1 MMLPP
6 PVRRLLLLIL
16 LAIAL
21 PAAESVAL
29 DWERHPITVL
39 RVALAEHSP
48 SERARR
54 AIDRFEELARSE
66 GPLQVAAREIA
77 DGTLLEIDGHGVL
90 VLTDGDADRLI
101 GESRS
106 AAAAAAAQRLQA
118 ALLERQQARRD
129 QGLLDTILVAAT
141 ASAAWLLACWLV
153 LRARRSL
160 VRRLAPTDGAQSPA
174 SGTVAMRVVR
184 THVLRTMS
192 VWGVNLLAVGALLTI
207 TSVCSTIG
215 LSSLPA
221 THRWAMELIQSL
233 NRMLWDLFVAVC
245 SSLPGLLMAM
255 AIFVAAGAIHLL
267 LSRFFRSVK
276 AGRLQLSWI
285 DLHTVRPT
293 SLLAKVLLWGAALV
307 MAYPY
312 LPGSSSE
319 AFKGISVLLGLM
331 ISLGASS
338 QVGQLA
344 SGFIL
349 IYMRSLKPGDYVRV
363 GSAEGTVKDIGLFT
377 LTLVT
382 PFDEVVSLPNVVVLG
397 NQVTN
402 YSRPAGSATA
412 QLQARVTIGY
422 DTPWRTVHEL
432 LLASIAGVP
441 GLLPAPAPVVLQR
454 ALSDFYVEYTLCV
467 RIADPT
473 ARVHV
478 LSRLH
483 AAILDR
489 FNAAGIQVMSPHYLG
504 DPAKPKLAPSAEPV

>member
-1 MMLPP
+1 MPA
-6 PVRRLLLLIL
+6 RLLLLAL
-16 LAIAL
+16 VCSAL
-21 PAAESVAL
+21 PAAESTPL
-29 DWERHPITVL
+29 GWDQHPITVL
-39 RVALAEHSP
+39 RVPLAEHTP
-48 SERARR
+48 AERVRR
-54 AIDRFEELARSE
+54 AIDRFEELSRND
-66 GPLQVAAREIA
+66 GPLQVTAREIP
-77 DGTLLEIDGHGVL
+77 DGTLLEIDGQGVL

-106 AAAAAAAQRLQA
+106 TAAAVAVRRLQA
-118 ALLERQQARRD
+118 ALLERQQARSR
-129 QGLLDTILVAAT
+129 QGLLDTVFVAIA
-141 ASAAWLLACWLV
+141 ASIAWLVGCWLV

-160 VRRLAPTDGAQSPA
+160 VRKLAPVEGAQPPT
-174 SGTVAMRVVR
+174 SGSVAMRVVR
-184 THVLRTMS
+184 THLLRTMA
-192 VWGVNLLAVGALLTI
+192 VWGVNLLAAGALLAI

-215 LSSLPA
+215 LSSLPS
-221 THRWAMELIQSL
+221 THRWAVELIQSL
-233 NRMLWDLFVAVC
+233 NQMLWELFVAVC
-245 SSLPGLLMAM
+245 ASLPGLLMAI
-255 AIFVAAGAIHLL
+255 AIFVAAGAVHLV
-267 LSRFFRSVK
+267 LSRFFRSVR

-285 DLHTVRPT
+285 DIHTARPT
-293 SLLAKVLLWGAALV
+293 SLLTTLVLWGAAVV

-363 GSAEGTVKDIGLFT
+363 GATEGTVKDIGLFT
-377 LTLVT
+377 LTMIT

-402 YSRPAGSATA
+402 YSRPAGTATA
-412 QLQARVTIGY
+412 QLQAGVTIGY
-422 DTPWRTVHEL
+422 DTSWRKVHEL
-432 LLASIAGVP
+432 LLASAAGIP
-441 GLLPAPAPVVLQR
+441 GLLMAPPPVVLQR

-467 RIADPT
+467 RISDPT

-478 LSRLH
+478 LSLLH

-489 FNAAGIQVMSPHYLG
+489 FHAAGVQIMSPHYLG
-504 DPAKPKLAPSAEPV
+504 DPAKPKLAAEPAPLRV

>member
-1 MMLPP
+1 MT
-6 PVRRLLLLIL
+6 RLLLLAL
-16 LAIAL
+16 VAAIMA
-21 PAAESVAL
+21 AAENVPL
-29 DWERHPITVL
+29 NWDRHPITML
-39 RVALAEHSP
+39 RVPLAEHAP
-48 SERARR
+48 TERARR
-54 AIDRFEELARSE
+54 AIDRFEELVKSD
-66 GPLQVAAREIA
+66 GPLQVASREIP
-77 DGTLLEIDGHGVL
+77 DGTLLEIDGLGVL

-101 GESRS
+101 GESRAT
-106 AAAAAAAQRLQA
+106 AAAAAGRRLQA
-118 ALLERQQARRD
+118 ALLERQQAKSR
-129 QGLLDTILVAAT
+129 QGLVDTVLVAV
-141 ASAAWLLACWLV
+141 ASGVAWLIACWLV

-160 VRRLAPTDGAQSPA
+160 VRKLAPVEGSQPPA
-174 SGTVAMRVVR
+174 AGSVAMRVVR
-184 THVLRTMS
+184 THLLRTMS
-192 VWGVNLLAVGALLTI
+192 VWGVNLLTVGALLTV

-221 THRWAMELIQSL
+221 THRWAVELIQSL
-233 NRMLWDLFVAVC
+233 NQMLWELFVAVC
-245 SSLPGLLMAM
+245 ASLPGLLMAV
-255 AIFVAAGAIHLL
+255 AIFAAAGAIHLVL
-267 LSRFFRSVK
+267 ARFFRSVR

-285 DLHTVRPT
+285 DIHTVRPT
-293 SLLAKVLLWGAALV
+293 SLLTTLVLWGAALV

-377 LTLVT
+377 LTLIT

-402 YSRPAGSATA
+402 YSQPAGAHTA
-412 QLQARVTIGY
+412 QLQAMVTIGY
-422 DTPWRTVHEL
+422 DTSWRKIHEL
-432 LLASIAGVP
+432 LLASVEGIP
-441 GLLPAPAPVVLQR
+441 GLLLAPPPVVLQR

-467 RIADPT
+467 RISDPT
-473 ARVHV
+473 ARVQV

-489 FNAAGIQVMSPHYLG
+489 FHAAGVQIMSPHYLG
-504 DPAKPKLAPSAEPV
+504 DPAKPKLAAEPAPVRV

>member
-1 MMLPP
+1 M
-6 PVRRLLLLIL
+6 PVRLIL
-16 LAIAL
+16 LAVITLAMPAVESL
-21 PAAESVAL
+21 PL
-29 DWERHPITVL
+29 NWDRHPITVL
-39 RVALAEHSP
+39 RVPLAEHTP
-48 SERARR
+48 AERARR
-54 AIDRFEELARSE
+54 AIDRFEELARSD
-66 GPLQVAAREIA
+66 GPLQVVSREIP
-77 DGTLLEIDGHGVL
+77 DGTLIEIDGQGVL

-101 GESRS
+101 GEDR
-106 AAAAAAAQRLQA
+106 AAAAAAASKRLQA
-118 ALLERQQARRD
+118 ALLERRQARNG
-129 QGLLDTILVAAT
+129 QGLVDTVLVAVA
-141 ASAAWLLACWLV
+141 ASIAWIFACWLV
-153 LRARRSL
+153 LRARSIL
-160 VRRLAPTDGAQSPA
+160 VRRIAPVEAGETPA
-174 SGTVAMRVVR
+174 AGTVAMRLVR
-184 THVLRTMS
+184 KHLLRTLS
-192 VWGVNLLAVGALLTI
+192 VWGINLLAVGALLTI

-221 THRWAMELIQSL
+221 THRWAVELIQSL
-233 NRMLWDLFVAVC
+233 SLMLWELFVAVC
-245 SSLPGLLMAM
+245 ASLPGLLMAI
-255 AIFVAAGAIHLL
+255 AIFAVAGAIHMVLA
-267 LSRFFRSVK
+267 RFFSSVR

-285 DLHTVRPT
+285 DIHTARPT
-293 SLLAKVLLWGAALV
+293 RLLTTLVLWGAALV

-377 LTLVT
+377 LTMIT

-402 YSRPAGSATA
+402 YSRPAGTATA
-412 QLQARVTIGY
+412 QLQVPVTIGY
-422 DTPWRTVHEL
+422 DTSWRMVHEL
-432 LLASIAGVP
+432 LLASVEGIPGV
-441 GLLPAPAPVVLQR
+441 LMAPPPVVLQR

-467 RIADPT
+467 RISDPT

-489 FNAAGIQVMSPHYLG
+489 FHAAGVQIMSPHYLG
-504 DPAKPKLAPSAEPV
+504 DPAKPKLAAEPAPIRI

>member
-1 MMLPP
+1 MPA
-6 PVRRLLLLIL
+6 RLLLLALI
-16 LAIAL
+16 AVAL
-21 PAAESVAL
+21 PAVESAAL
-29 DWERHPITVL
+29 GWDRHAITVL
-39 RVALAEHSP
+39 RAPLADHSP
-48 SERARR
+48 AERVRR
-54 AIDRFEELARSE
+54 AIDRFEELARGD
-66 GPLQVAAREIA
+66 GPLQVATREIA
-77 DGTLLEIDGHGVL
+77 DGTLLEIDGQGVL

-101 GESRS
+101 GERRTD
-106 AAAAAAAQRLQA
+106 AAATAARRLQA
-118 ALLERQQARRD
+118 ALQERQQARRS
-129 QGLLDTILVAAT
+129 QGLLDTVFVAAAACT
-141 ASAAWLLACWLV
+141 AWLIACWLV
-153 LRARRSL
+153 LRTRRSL
-160 VRRLAPTDGAQSPA
+160 VRRLAPADGAQSPA

-192 VWGVNLLAVGALLTI
+192 VWGVNLLAAGALLTV

-221 THRWAMELIQSL
+221 THRWAMETLQSL
-233 NRMLWDLFVAVC
+233 SQMLWELFVAVC
-245 SSLPGLLMAM
+245 SSLPGLLMAV
-255 AIFVAAGAIHLL
+255 AIFVAAGAVHML

-276 AGRLQLSWI
+276 AGRLQLPWI
-285 DLHTVRPT
+285 DIHTVRPT
-293 SLLAKVLLWGAALV
+293 SLLATVVLWGAAVV

-363 GSAEGTVKDIGLFT
+363 GSAEGTVRDIGLFT

-412 QLQARVTIGY
+412 QLQASVTIGY
-422 DTPWRTVHEL
+422 DTPWRKVHEL
-432 LLASIAGVP
+432 LLASTEGVP

-454 ALSDFYVEYTLCV
+454 ALSDFYVEYTLCA

-489 FNAAGIQVMSPHYLG
+489 FNAAGVQIMSPHYLG
-504 DPAKPKLAPSAEPV
+504 DPAKPKLAQTV